1 MLLRGK
7 PVADKIKETIIN
19 EVKNY
24 KNNGSIVPRI
34 AILRVGQRPDDIS
47 YEGRVLKNCDAVGI
61 EADVIAI
68 ESNTETENVIEILDK
83 LNQNPKIHGILIF
96 RPLPEHLDTE
106 QISRAILPEKDIDC
120 MNPINIEKVFVGDK
134 NRIAPCTPEAVIEI
148 LKYYKY
154 DLSGKNVTIVN
165 RSMVLGKPLSMLFLD
180 ENATVTICHSKTND
194 LSKITSKADIV
205 VTGIGR
211 GKFFGPDFFSSENI
225 VIDVG
230 INFENDSICGDVD
243 FEAVSDKVEAIT
255 PVPGG
260 VGTVTSMILLN
271 HVIKAIRLQ
280 GKLQCF

>member
-1 MLLRGK
+1 MLLKGK

-19 EVKNY
+19 EVEYY

-34 AILRVGQRPDDIS
+34 AILRMGQRPDDIS
-47 YEGRVLKNCDAVGI
+47 YESRVLKNCDAVGI
-61 EADVIAI
+61 EAEVI
-68 ESNTETENVIEILDK
+68 EENNSKTKNIIEILEK

-96 RPLPEHLDTE
+96 RPLPKQLDME

-134 NRIAPCTPEAVIEI
+134 NGIAPCTPEAVIEI
-148 LKYYKY
+148 LKHYKY
-154 DLSGKNVTIVN
+154 DLNGKNVTIVN

-180 ENATVTICHSKTND
+180 ENATVTICHSKTKD
-194 LSKITSKADIV
+194 LSGITSKADII
-205 VTGIGR
+205 VTGVGK
-211 GKFFGPDFFSSENI
+211 GKFFGPEFFSKESI

-230 INFENDSICGDVD
+230 INFVNDSICGDVD
-243 FEAVSDKVEAIT
+243 FKAVSDKVGAIT

-271 HVIKAIRLQ
+271 HVIKAM
-280 GKLQCF
+280 KLQE